1 MNTEDRLKK
10 AIQILQSK
18 GISLEEFAKNCGTFR
33 QNISAFM
40 LGKRGAQ
47 IRWLE
52 AACTVYGFNPEWLLT
67 GNGEPIKSAK

>member
-10 AIQILQSK
+10 AIQILQSQDV
-18 GISLEEFAKNCGTFR
+18 SLEEFAKHCGTYR

-52 AACTVYGFNPEWLLT
+52 VACTVYGFRPEWLLT
-67 GNGEPIKSAK
+67 GKGEIKTE

>member
-1 MNTEDRLKK
+1 MTDTEKRLVK

-18 GISLEEFAKNCGTFR
+18 NISLEEFAKHCGTFR

-52 AACTVYGFNPEWLLT
+52 TACTVYGFNPIWLLT
-67 GNGEPIKSAK
+67 GKGEIS